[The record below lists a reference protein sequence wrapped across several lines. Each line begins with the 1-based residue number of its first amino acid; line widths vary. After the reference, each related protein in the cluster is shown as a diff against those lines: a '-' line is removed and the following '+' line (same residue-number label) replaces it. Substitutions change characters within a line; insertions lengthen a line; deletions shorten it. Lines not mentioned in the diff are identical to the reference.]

1 MIDKQ
6 YKAHIEKNPW
16 AYINKLKED
25 QIHLIR
31 QYESERIELIK
42 EIESLR
48 NKLRT
53 KTQENENANNS

>member
-25 QIHLIR
+25 QHHLIQ
-31 QYESERIELIK
+31 QYESERTALLK
-42 EIESLR
+42 EIESLK
-48 NKLRT
+48 NQLRT
-53 KTQENENANNS
+53 ANPENENNSNS